1 MSTLLQ
7 NHPKVLSPIKPQS
20 RPLVPLLQSVEL
32 LKHRR
37 LGVDLLKLGILELLS
52 ASQTHL
58 KVLDGANLLLETADL
73 LGVRVLRG
81 IRSST
86 SGTLALMSM
95 VSMAVAVSV
104 TAASGL
110 VVTRL
115 APVAVIASLGAATLV
130 AGAVASVMRRRR
142 QASSAVRLAL
152 GPALTL
158 GILLISLLLVLRLGR
173 VFIAQGF
180 SSRNGPNRGSLL
192 SQVST
197 GHSAARAT
205 ETVGTD
211 V

>member
-1 MSTLLQ
+1 
-7 NHPKVLSPIKPQS
+7 LSPIKPQS

-73 LGVRVLRG
+73 LGVRVLCG

-180 SSRNGPNRGSLL
+180 SSGNGPNRGSLL

-211 V
+211 VG